1 MRRALSEATLAAG
14 RWVSPAAAAEALLV
28 RMRRDPTWLPP
39 GNVEIAHRLDGVIRR
54 LADPDGG
61 NRWLHHRWASLAR
74 ELREDVEGIFPF
86 PQGFVAVCLG
96 AGKRNGLSLPLLIGL
111 MGAGRV
117 EAVEPEP
124 LGADEEWRLLH
135 GLGETALQALIGE
148 VPVPGLATTREVLA
162 RFVRLGPLFRGES
175 LGSALAPGLVWRR
188 STAES
193 LDLPP
198 GSVDLITSRSVME
211 HVANPAAAYAAM
223 ARVLRPGGVL
233 HHDIDFTAHDADAF
247 AFYWRPPTTAGETAL
262 DGLNELRLSDHLAI
276 LRSLGLEVTVRRQAQ
291 AAGPVDRARLAP
303 RFSRHSD
310 DDLATTRAV
319 LVARKG

>member
-1 MRRALSEATLAAG
+1 M
-14 RWVSPAAAAEALLV
+14 AAEALLS
-28 RMRRDPTWLPP
+28 RMRRDSAWLPP
-39 GNVEIAHRLDGVIRR
+39 GNVEIAHRLDGVLRR

-61 NRWLHHRWASLAR
+61 NRWLHHRWARLAC
-74 ELREDVEGIFPF
+74 ELREDLEGLFPF
-86 PQGFVAVCLG
+86 PPGFVAVCLG

-124 LGADEEWRLLH
+124 LGTDEEWRLLQ
-135 GLGETALQALIGE
+135 GLGETALTALIGE
-148 VPVPGLATTREVLA
+148 AQVPGLDTTREALT

-175 LGSALAPGLVWRR
+175 LARTLAPGLVWRR

-193 LDLPP
+193 LELPP

-211 HVANPAAAYAAM
+211 HVANPASAYAAM

-233 HHDIDFTAHDADAF
+233 HHDIDFTAHDADSF
-247 AFYWRPPTTAGETAL
+247 AFYWRPPLGTNKTAL

-276 LRSLGLEVTVRRQAQ
+276 LRGLGLEVSVRRQAQ
-291 AAGPVDRARLAP
+291 AAGPVDRARLSP
-303 RFSRHSD
+303 RFSRYTD
-310 DDLATTRAV
+310 DDLATTRAA